1 MALKTCRRVKFAT
14 HLMKEFSHTIVYM
27 YIHKLWHTP
36 RILSLGSLW
45 EELVLS
51 IQNGGLTTQHDM
63 EKCRAS
69 FLIWPIFN
77 RNFTLKWVKVSIFH
91 LILCFFV
98 IRDDPSQSE
107 LIRPG
112 LAVRVDPV

>member
-1 MALKTCRRVKFAT
+1 MALKTAQEPSYVCDTF
-14 HLMKEFSHTIVYM
+14 EEGISHTIVW

-51 IQNGGLTTQHDM
+51 IQNGGLTTQHDT
-63 EKCRAS
+63 EKRRES

-98 IRDDPSQSE
+98 IRDDLSQSE
-107 LIRPG
+107 LI
-112 LAVRVDPV
+112 